1 MYINNN
7 ICMNNNIKKLPIDIV
22 NYIISYT
29 YSPQS
34 KELTNDIKSYFKT
47 KKKVFTYYHN
57 MWFDNMYEDSD
68 KIWLINDLFSF
79 ANDYNPTIFSYVD
92 SFYTIFSRNFMLKS
106 DYNKIKMYISNLE
119 NEKIDKQINIFWGI
133 LTPDERKDFIDIAN
147 MKIRI
152 FN

>member
-1 MYINNN
+1 
-7 ICMNNNIKKLPIDIV
+7 
-22 NYIISYT
+22 
-29 YSPQS
+29 
-34 KELTNDIKSYFKT
+34 
-47 KKKVFTYYHN
+47 

-92 SFYTIFSRNFMLKS
+92 SFYTIFSRNFVLKS
-106 DYNKIKMYISNLE
+106 DHNKIKMYISNLE

-133 LTPDERKDFIDIAN
+133 LIPEERKDFIDIAN

>member
-1 MYINNN
+1 MCI
-7 ICMNNNIKKLPIDIV
+7 NNNIKKLPIDIV

-34 KELTNDIKSYFKT
+34 KELRYDIQSYFKT

-68 KIWLINDLFSF
+68 KTWLINDLFSF

-92 SFYTIFSRNFMLKS
+92 SFYIIFSRNFMLKS
-106 DYNKIKMYISNLE
+106 DHNKIKMYISNLE
-119 NEKIDKQINIFWGI
+119 NDKIDKQINIFWGI
-133 LTPDERKDFIDIAN
+133 LTPEERKDFIDIAN